1 MPERHAPLLR
11 VELVLGSGK
20 LADLRPSLLSLCGLF
35 STHPIRGIIL
45 RSKLPNIGTT
55 IFTVMSTMAQEY
67 GAINLSQGFPDFDC
81 PERLRELVAHYLND
95 RKNQYPP
102 MVGIPA
108 LREQIARKVQNL
120 YGFSADMDQEVTVTS
135 GATEALFDA
144 IHATVSAGDEVI
156 VFDPAYDSYD
166 PAISLAGAKAIHIP
180 LQLPDFSIDWDRVRA
195 CITTR
200 TRLIVINTPHNPSG
214 AVLSKA
220 DIETLAQITRDTDIY
235 VLSDEVYEHMVFDDG
250 VHESVLRHEELRQR
264 SFAVFSFGKT
274 YHATGWKLAYC
285 VAPPSLTREFR
296 KVHQFVTFT
305 SPSFIQYAIADFMRE
320 CPQHAIE
327 LPHFYQEKRD
337 TFCRLLAESRF
348 VLKPSRGTYFQ
359 LVDYSALSDA
369 SDMEFVTQLT
379 QKKGVAAIPLS
390 PFYEKAPNSTLIR
403 FCFCKDDATL
413 EAAAK
418 ILCAL

>member
-1 MPERHAPLLR
+1 M
-11 VELVLGSGK
+11 
-20 LADLRPSLLSLCGLF
+20 
-35 STHPIRGIIL
+35 

-55 IFTVMSTMAQEY
+55 IFTVMSTMAQEH

-81 PERLRELVAHYLND
+81 PERLRELVAYYLNN

-102 MVGIPA
+102 MMGIPA
-108 LREQIARKVQNL
+108 LREQIAKKVRDL
-120 YGFSADMDQEVTVTS
+120 YGFNADMDQEVTVTS

-144 IHATVSAGDEVI
+144 IHATARPGDEVI

-166 PAISLAGAKAIHIP
+166 PAISLAGAKAVHIP
-180 LQLPDFSIDWDRVRA
+180 LQLPDFSIDWERVRSRISA
-195 CITTR
+195 R
-200 TRLIVINTPHNPSG
+200 TRLIIINTPHNPSG
-214 AVLSKA
+214 AVLSKT
-220 DIETLAQITRDTDIY
+220 DIETLAQITRDKDIY
-235 VLSDEVYEHMVFDDG
+235 VLSDEVYEHMVFDNG

-285 VAPPSLTREFR
+285 VAPPELTQEFR

-327 LPHFYQEKRD
+327 LPAFYQEKRD
-337 TFCRLLAESRF
+337 TFCKLLEDSRF
-348 VLKPSRGTYFQ
+348 VLHPSRGTYFQ
-359 LVDYSALSDA
+359 LADYSALSDL
-369 SDMEFVTQLT
+369 SDMEFVKQLT
-379 QKKGVAAIPLS
+379 QEKGVAAIPLS

-403 FCFCKDDATL
+403 FCFCKDDSTL
-413 EAAAK
+413 AAAAQ
-418 ILCAL
+418 ILCAF